1 MNQPKTHI
9 SERITNLDF
18 IRGIAILG
26 ILMINSIYFGLP
38 FSAGSNPSSAGHS
51 GPIDWTIVVIS
62 DLFFNQKMM
71 GLFSLLFGAGIVLF
85 IESAQKR
92 SHPSPRRLSLW
103 RNLLLL
109 IFGLTHLLLIWKGD
123 VLSLYAICAPIV
135 IFLDKRRIR
144 LLIAI
149 SAICMISPIILS
161 VLLQQL
167 FDANGNLIEALTD
180 DNANKTWNI
189 GLGKFWFAEKEKMGD
204 MIGLFFIA
212 DGFCRALGMMLLGV
226 VLYRLNVLQG
236 HLNTK
241 IYRRMALFGLVIGI
255 PITLASTAWM
265 IYAEY
270 DPEIALIGW
279 VPAKLGIVP
288 LVLAYIG
295 IFSLLNK
302 NISNKIASRIRAC
315 GKMAF
320 TNYLSQSI
328 LGVLIFTVIFQKE
341 DFTRKEIVIFV
352 FAIWAIQLIWSKI
365 WLDNFRYGPMEWIW
379 RKLTYRS
386 L

>member
-1 MNQPKTHI
+1 
-9 SERITNLDF
+9 
-18 IRGIAILG
+18 
-26 ILMINSIYFGLP
+26 
-38 FSAGSNPSSAGHS
+38 
-51 GPIDWTIVVIS
+51 
-62 DLFFNQKMM
+62 MM

-109 IFGLTHLLLIWKGD
+109 IFGLIHLLLIWKGD
-123 VLSLYAICAPIV
+123 VLALYAICAPIV
-135 IFLDKRRIR
+135 IFLYKRRIR

-161 VLLQQL
+161 VLLQQF

-189 GLGKFWFAEKEKMGD
+189 GLGKFWFAEKEKMVD

-236 HLNTK
+236 HLNSK

-279 VPAKLGIVP
+279 VTAKLGIVP

-302 NISNKIASRIRAC
+302 KISNKIASRIRAC

-328 LGVLIFTVIFQKE
+328 LGVLMFTVIFQKE